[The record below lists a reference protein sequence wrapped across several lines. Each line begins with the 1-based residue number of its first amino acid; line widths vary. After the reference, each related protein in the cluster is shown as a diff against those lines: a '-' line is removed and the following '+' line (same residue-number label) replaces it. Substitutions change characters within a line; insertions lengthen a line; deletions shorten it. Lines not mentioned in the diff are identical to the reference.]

1 VNEPTDEISDEH
13 AAVAEADAPP
23 RTRRRLV
30 TLAALG
36 AALVAVVVGVTIAAD
51 REPPPPPDLPVDA
64 WAPYW
69 ALEASVADLPAI
81 AGSLREMSPFWFR
94 ATGADTIEVD
104 PNTPVT
110 LADELVR
117 LAREA
122 GVGIVPAIVD
132 AMPAGGMAA
141 VLADP
146 VTRSRHVDAIVAFA
160 ERGSYDGIDIDYEQF
175 AFADG
180 RDTWADTRPNW
191 VAFVTELAER
201 LHADGRTLTV
211 SIPPVYDDGRTEAS
225 GYWVYD
231 YGAIAPVVDRIR
243 VMAYDFST
251 ATAGPIAPLP
261 WVERVVKGTK
271 EASGAP
277 EKLVLGL
284 PMYGY
289 NWAAGD
295 TGGCPESAPV
305 GRTAVTIRNVD
316 DLIAMR
322 DATPVYDETTA
333 EWAFVYDLALDDD
346 TTSCT
351 QARRVHF
358 VDAEGVR
365 LRMDL
370 ARRAGFGGVA
380 LWALGYDDA
389 TVWDAIGPLVRPP
402 R

>member
-81 AGSLREMSPFWFR
+81 AGSLRELSPFWFR

-117 LAREA
+117 RAREA

-261 WVERVVKGTK
+261 WVERVVEGTK

-295 TGGCPESAPV
+295 TGGCPESETV
-305 GRTAVTIRNVD
+305 GRTAVTIRNVG
-316 DLIAMR
+316 DLITMR

-346 TTSCT
+346 TTSCI

>member
-1 VNEPTDEISDEH
+1 MNEPTDEISDEH
-13 AAVAEADAPP
+13 AAVAEADAPL

-81 AGSLREMSPFWFR
+81 AGSLRELSPFWFR
-94 ATGADTIEVD
+94 ATGVDTIEVD

-117 LAREA
+117 RAREA

-141 VLADP
+141 LLADP

-261 WVERVVKGTK
+261 WVERVVEGTK

-295 TGGCPESAPV
+295 TGGCPESETV
-305 GRTAVTIRNVD
+305 GRTAVTIRNVG
-316 DLIAMR
+316 DLITMR

-346 TTSCT
+346 TTSCI

>member
-1 VNEPTDEISDEH
+1 MNEPTDEISDEH

-295 TGGCPESAPV
+295 TGGCPESATV

>member
-1 VNEPTDEISDEH
+1 
-13 AAVAEADAPP
+13 
-23 RTRRRLV
+23 LG
-30 TLAALG
+30 ALG

-81 AGSLREMSPFWFR
+81 AGSLRELSPFWFR
-94 ATGADTIEVD
+94 ATGVDTIEVD

-141 VLADP
+141 LLADP

-180 RDTWADTRPNW
+180 RDTWADTQPNW

-261 WVERVVKGTK
+261 WVERVVEGTK

-295 TGGCPESAPV
+295 TGGCPESETV
-305 GRTAVTIRNVD
+305 GRTAVTIRNVG
-316 DLIAMR
+316 DLITMR

-333 EWAFVYDLALDDD
+333 EWAFVYDLALDGD
-346 TTSCT
+346 TTSCI